1 MAMNLGKEGQL
12 VSEINVT
19 PFVDVML
26 VLLIIFMVA
35 TPMMTEGLEVDL
47 PQTRQVEV
55 LPTDA
60 DHLILTVRRDGRIY
74 LDEYAINDMADLEGY
89 LLRLVKEKNRSLF
102 LQADKEVP
110 YGLVVEVMGQ
120 IKAAGIEN
128 LGVMAEQSSSPN
140 QQAAP
145 MTGAMPEAQNMSATQ
160 PQPASPAR
168 QQTPAL
174 VPPPV
179 IK

>member
-1 MAMNLGKEGQL
+1 MGMNAGNGRF

-55 LPTDA
+55 LPSEV
-60 DHLILTVRRDGRIY
+60 DHMILTIRRDGRIY
-74 LDEYAINDMADLEGY
+74 LDEYVVNDMADLEGY
-89 LLRLVKEKNRSLF
+89 LQNLVKAKNRSLF

-128 LGVMAEQSSSPN
+128 LGVMAEQANNEP
-140 QQAAP
+140 AAP
-145 MTGAMPEAQNMSATQ
+145 
-160 PQPASPAR
+160 PAR
-168 QQTPAL
+168 E
-174 VPPPV
+174 
-179 IK
+179 KK